1 MSAGTAT
8 PVDESGRPRR
18 LWVRALQVTVG
29 LGLAVAMLGWGLPY
43 FAQTSWGEVFDIL
56 GTVPLWKALVFLGLV
71 VAGLYCYTFVI
82 TGAMPGLSH
91 PRALILNVCGSSVSN
106 LLPGGGAVGLA
117 ATYTIAKS
125 WGFSVASV
133 TTMAVVTGVWNVL
146 ARVMLPIIAV
156 LGLAWAATDLP
167 ATMREAAWAAVLSGL
182 AVVAGFVLAVATD
195 RGARVVGRLADRVV
209 RLVRR
214 GHGDQVERGLTGL
227 RSRVAETVRTGWLSM
242 TLGMVGFFGLYYVL
256 FVLCMQTTGIE
267 LPFGQLFAAYAIGRL
282 LTAVGVTPG
291 GLGVTETG
299 TAAALVAW
307 GADPAASMAGVVIFS
322 IFTHLME
329 VPLGALGWLA
339 WSLMPKA
346 TAAEVSEAHL
356 AGRAQASSRRT

>member
-1 MSAGTAT
+1 MSAPTQA
-8 PVDESGRPRR
+8 PSRPKIRPAR
-18 LWVRALQVTVG
+18 VVQALVG
-29 LGLAVAMLGWGLPY
+29 VSAAVAMLWWGLPY
-43 FAQTSWGEVFDIL
+43 FAKTTWGEVLAVL
-56 GTVPLWKALVFLGLV
+56 GTVHPAKAVLFTGIVL
-71 VAGLYCYTFVI
+71 AGLYCYTFVM

-91 PRALILNVCGSSVSN
+91 PRALIMNLCGSSVSN

-117 ATYTIAKS
+117 ATYSIAKS

-133 TTMAVVTGVWNVL
+133 TTMAVVTGVWNIL
-146 ARVMLPIIAV
+146 ARALLPVIAV
-156 LGLAWAATDLP
+156 LGLVWAATELP
-167 ATMREAAWAAVLSGL
+167 TAMREAAWAAVLTG
-182 AVVAGFVLAVATD
+182 VALVTVFVLAIATD
-195 RGARVVGRLADRVV
+195 RGAQIAGRAVDRVI

-214 GHGDQVERGLTGL
+214 SHGSSVETTLVDLRG
-227 RSRVAETVRTGWLSM
+227 RVAETVRTGWLSM
-242 TLGMVGFFGLYYVL
+242 SLGMVGFFGLYYVL
-256 FVLCMQTTGIE
+256 FLLCTETTGIE
-267 LPFGQLFAAYAIGRL
+267 LTFGQLFAAYAIGRL

-307 GADPAASMAGVVIFS
+307 GADPAASMAAVVLFS

-346 TAAEVSEAHL
+346 SREELDETEAAQH
-356 AGRAQASSRRT
+356 GD